1 MRKLKQSMAIL
12 LGAAMTISLLPS
24 LPATA
29 AEEKMEVVAQYD
41 MSYADGYL
49 TDISGNETTRNYR
62 GLPMV
67 ILQKT
72 REARY

>member
-49 TDISGNETTRNYR
+49 TDKMCIRDSR
-62 GLPMV
+62 
-67 ILQKT
+67 KT
-72 REARY
+72 GDKIPF